1 MNKKVLSLIFFLI
14 GFGFS
19 ESQNNDR
26 LFTRVLVNAWSEY
39 DTWTHLDPFYINEPS
54 QTADNFRPVDY
65 EERHTYI
72 NLDFEQF
79 IMRSPIGAFRARLNF
94 TRGWKNRKHTQDSD
108 IDFQYNWPMTP
119 YQTKSNYI
127 NYSFELVNSFYP
139 IDLHPYFG
147 IGGDFRIDQI
157 TSSFIYID
165 NQNSASA
172 DPIQSIP
179 VDERVERRFRYY
191 AVAGMEIYILPRMIL
206 MPNVK
211 LFFNEIDIDEKMAIK
226 DRQDKSQFRPGIKVV
241 YALTG
246 RGGTGF

>member
-1 MNKKVLSLIFFLI
+1 MHMYKLIYLFVFIIPYLAVSQSKTIHTRILI
-14 GFGFS
+14 
-19 ESQNNDR
+19 
-26 LFTRVLVNAWSEY
+26 NAWSEY
-39 DTWTHLDPFYINEPS
+39 DSWTHLDPFYLDEPF
-54 QTADNFRPVDY
+54 QDVDNFRPVDY
-65 EERHTYI
+65 EERHTYL
-72 NLDFEQF
+72 NLDFEHG
-79 IMRSPIGAFRARLNF
+79 IMPSPIGVWRGRINF
-94 TRGWKNRKHTQDSD
+94 TRGWRNRKHIQDSD
-108 IDFQYNWPMTP
+108 IDFEYNWPMTP

-127 NYSFELVNSFYP
+127 KYAYEIIHTFQP
-139 IDLHPYFG
+139 ITIHPYIG

-165 NQNSASA
+165 NQTNAAA

-191 AVAGMEIYILPRMIL
+191 AIAGMEIYVVPKLIV

-211 LFFNEIDIDEKMAIK
+211 LFFNEIDIDDKMIIK
-226 DRQDKSQFRPGIKVV
+226 DRTDEAQFRPGIKIL